1 MMVRRLA
8 VVGSVGLLVLVAVF
22 IRLEPVA
29 IVDAVRPPLP
39 HSTDEEASNQETP
52 SPAIPR
58 RGLQEQIDEVGAGD
72 PLPEH
77 QRSPNEAEVMAQAE
91 HCLAS
96 MPSEGVAAVVACLA
110 SIPLDLV
117 SCRALANW
125 ACETEMELQ
134 SVSLLASARISR
146 LPAVEVV
153 AFVEGFQDG
162 CQRFR
167 ETGLTLSALTSGRNI
182 SEEWYREVA
191 ATIDEAHL
199 IAPSG
204 SESTIQ
210 LSESFIESGDSRIE
224 ALIQD
229 LGRGLLG
236 GTERQVHRA
245 ALIATVH
252 SKSPEGRV
260 DYLQSVL
267 TSSTTAP
274 RLLGGLIGHM
284 TTDGSCIV
292 NGDGSRAA
300 WLLRA
305 ALSDP
310 HMGPGVAA
318 QIYDKSESP
327 PPGFVA
333 SEWSAILNHAR
344 MLVN

>member
-1 MMVRRLA
+1 MARGLA
-8 VVGSVGLLVLVAVF
+8 VVGSVGVLVVVVLLLRRDPAGGVDANRQAASYSTGSNVSSERGSPQVGQ
-22 IRLEPVA
+22 RLE
-29 IVDAVRPPLP
+29 
-39 HSTDEEASNQETP
+39 
-52 SPAIPR
+52 
-58 RGLQEQIDEVGAGD
+58 LQEQVHASAAGERWPEQPHCPSESEVF
-72 PLPEH
+72 
-77 QRSPNEAEVMAQAE
+77 AQAE
-91 HCLAS
+91 VCLAS
-96 MPSEGVAAVVACLA
+96 LSVEGVHSVAACLA
-110 SIPLDLV
+110 SISLDV
-117 SCRALANW
+117 IRCEALADW
-125 ACETEMELQ
+125 ACKTEVGLQ

-153 AFVEGFQDG
+153 SFVEGFQDA

-167 ETGLTLSALTSGRNI
+167 ETGLSLSALDSGRNI
-182 SEEWYREVA
+182 SEAWYRDVA
-191 ATIDEAHL
+191 ATIDEATL
-199 IAPSG
+199 VPTSG

-210 LSESFIESGDSRIE
+210 LCESFIESGDSRIE

-236 GTERQVHRA
+236 GTERQIHRA
-245 ALIATVH
+245 ALIAAV
-252 SKSPEGRV
+252 SSESPEERL

-292 NGDGSRAA
+292 DGDGSRAA